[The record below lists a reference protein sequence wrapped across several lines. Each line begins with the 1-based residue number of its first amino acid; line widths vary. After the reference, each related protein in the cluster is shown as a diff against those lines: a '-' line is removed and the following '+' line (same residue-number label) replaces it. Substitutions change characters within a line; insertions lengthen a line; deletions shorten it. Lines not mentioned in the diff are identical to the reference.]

1 MSTLDKHPFEFK
13 PSLAIDINKVKSLPK
28 ELMCS
33 KKYDG
38 IRAAFFSG
46 TAYSRSLK
54 LIPNLSIQ
62 AFAAEHMDILERIDC
77 ELIVGDPFAKDVFS
91 KSTSGCMRIEGQPE
105 FTIYAFDLYLPG
117 VPFKERY
124 RLLSELVK
132 TSGIPRLVLV
142 EHSVIDA
149 SEIDCAEQ
157 EALIAG
163 AEGLMLRDANGMYKC
178 GRSGTKN
185 PELMKKKAFV
195 DSEYIIVGYE
205 PKYHNSNEAQINEL
219 GRTKRSS
226 HQAGMVA
233 LDTLGALVLR
243 TQDNKTFNVGT
254 GFDDKLRDEL
264 WSIRDTLL
272 GKLCKI
278 KHFPIGAVD
287 VPRLPVFLDISSDP
301 NVEFLGIRSEL
312 DIS

>member
-1 MSTLDKHPFEFK
+1 MNNYAPFEFK

-38 IRAAFFSG
+38 IRCTFFSG

-54 LIPNLSIQ
+54 LIPNKSIQ
-62 AFAAEHMDILERIDC
+62 AFTAEHMDILERIDC

-91 KSTSGCMRIEGQPE
+91 RSTSGCMRIEGQPE
-105 FTIYAFDLYLPG
+105 FTVYAFDLYLPG
-117 VPFKERY
+117 VPFKARY
-124 RLLSELVK
+124 ELLKDLVE
-132 TSGIPRLVLV
+132 SAGIPNLVLV
-142 EHSVIDA
+142 QHWPVEA
-149 SEIDCAEQ
+149 SEIKQQ
-157 EALIAG
+157 ETRAVFEG
-163 AEGLMLRDANGMYKC
+163 AEGLMVRDANGMYKC
-178 GRSGTKN
+178 GRSGTKS
-185 PELMKKKAFV
+185 PELMKVKSFTDEEFV
-195 DSEYIIVGYE
+195 ITGYE
-205 PKYHNSNEAQINEL
+205 PKYHNSNEAQVNEL

-226 HQAGMVA
+226 HQAGMVP

-243 TQDNKTFNVGT
+243 TKDNKTFNVGT